1 MDDLLPEFIAETREL
16 LEAAQEELVAW
27 EANPSDR
34 ARLDGIFRFVHTVK
48 GNCGF
53 FDLPRLAD
61 LSHAAESA
69 LAEVRAGNRHPD
81 TQFIDAIFAV
91 VDRIAGMMDV
101 LDTGA
106 PLPPGDD
113 ADLVAVLKVAGTEA
127 AKAKVSQHVSDDAAP
142 AASTHAA
149 RSIRLPINLLDRVM
163 GSVSDLVLIRN
174 EVGRLIREADVD
186 PSVSTRFDRLAGIVE
201 DLRDGISQMRMHRLD
216 HLFGPMPRLVRD
228 LCAELGKKAVVEFEG
243 GEVELDREIIEL
255 IRDPFVHILRNAIDH
270 GIETPAERAAA
281 NKDETGHIQILAR
294 QTGNRIS
301 IAIADDGNG
310 IDTGKLVHRAI
321 AAKVV
326 TAEDCA
332 AMTEAERQDLIFEP
346 GISTASEVTS
356 VSGRGVGMD
365 VVRANIERLGGE
377 ITVSSELAEGTRLFI
392 SLPATLSIVPS
403 LTVRVGEHR
412 FGIPRSYVEEIVSSR
427 SDSLEFND
435 AGDAR
440 LVRFRGKQLRCTK
453 LSQVLQVE
461 DDSSGECDLLILKI
475 ASGDLFAMAVD
486 QVISHEELVV
496 KPLAEAIMATNLYTG
511 ASLLDDG
518 SLVLMLH
525 IAGIAIEEN
534 LLSDL
539 VKKTR
544 KKATLA
550 EDTVAQV
557 ENIPCVA
564 FVPLGGGH
572 RLVRMDAVQRIAKVE
587 VDAVR
592 IGQSSAQIVIDD
604 GLMPLV
610 GVAQEQLPD
619 ERLNILILSDGER
632 KIAYAIDRVLDTV
645 SIDARQ
651 LAEPQDGEVEGVA
664 LLEERAV
671 EVLNCH
677 WLFARHASPIEAEK
691 QSVCRIDLDNA
702 WARTILQPLVQS
714 AGFRVIDAD
723 SDEIADVAIQ
733 LQDSGENAL
742 QGRETVT
749 LHSDSDAKA
758 EGDEGVYRYDRD
770 ALLSALRLAQR
781 KSA

>member
-1 MDDLLPEFIAETREL
+1 MDDLLPEFVAETREL

-113 ADLVAVLKVAGTEA
+113 GDLVAILNTAGTHTADQAIAEETVNEA
-127 AKAKVSQHVSDDAAP
+127 GPVARS
-142 AASTHAA
+142 HAA

-186 PSVSTRFDRLAGIVE
+186 PSVTTRFDRLAGIVE

-270 GIETPAERAAA
+270 GIETPAGRVAA
-281 NKDETGHIQILAR
+281 NKDEAGHIQILAR

-310 IDTGKLVHRAI
+310 IDTEKLVQRAI

-332 AMTEAERQDLIFEP
+332 AMSEAERQNLIFEP

-377 ITVSSELAEGTRLFI
+377 ITVSSELGEGTRLFI

-453 LSQVLQVE
+453 LSQVLRI
-461 DDSSGECDLLILKI
+461 DDNQSSECDLLILKI
-475 ASGDLFAMAVD
+475 ASGDLFALAVD
-486 QVISHEELVV
+486 QVMSHEELVV

-544 KKATLA
+544 KKAALA
-550 EDTVAQV
+550 EDEVAQV

-592 IGQSSAQIVIDD
+592 IGHSSGQVVIDD
-604 GLMPLV
+604 GLMPLA

-619 ERLNILILSDGER
+619 VRLNLLILSDGER
-632 KIAYAIDRVLDTV
+632 KVAYGIDRVLDTV
-645 SIDARQ
+645 SIYARQ

-664 LLEERAV
+664 LLAERAV

-677 WLFARHASPIEAEK
+677 WLFARHAAPGEMQE

-723 SDEIADVAIQ
+723 SDEVADIAIQ
-733 LQDSGENAL
+733 LQDAGERAV

-749 LHSDSDAKA
+749 LLSDSDAKV
-758 EGDEGVYRYDRD
+758 EGDEVAYRYDRD
-770 ALLSALRLAQR
+770 ALLAALNSAQR